1 MNLQHLEPEQLLE
14 RASALAKG
22 RIALA
27 TSFSI
32 EDQILTHMICA
43 THLPISIFTL
53 DTGRLPQETYEVMH
67 ATMKK
72 YRVHIEV
79 IFPNKEDV
87 EPMTVKYGPNL
98 FYESL
103 HKRKLCCFVRK
114 VKPLKERLSTLDVWL
129 CGLRN
134 EQSLTRNN
142 ISIVEHDQI
151 NELIKINPLAQWSI
165 QRVWDYI
172 KKNNIPFNTLY
183 NKNYLSIGCAPCT
196 RPVSPGENIR
206 DGRWWWEKSIHK
218 ECGLHSKNSQRKL
231 SP

>member
-1 MNLQHLEPEQLLE
+1 MLRQFMNLQHLEPEQLLE

-53 DTGRLPQETYEVMH
+53 DTGRLPQETYEVMP

-129 CGLRN
+129 CGLR
-134 EQSLTRNN
+134 
-142 ISIVEHDQI
+142 
-151 NELIKINPLAQWSI
+151 
-165 QRVWDYI
+165 
-172 KKNNIPFNTLY
+172 
-183 NKNYLSIGCAPCT
+183 
-196 RPVSPGENIR
+196 
-206 DGRWWWEKSIHK
+206 
-218 ECGLHSKNSQRKL
+218 
-231 SP
+231 